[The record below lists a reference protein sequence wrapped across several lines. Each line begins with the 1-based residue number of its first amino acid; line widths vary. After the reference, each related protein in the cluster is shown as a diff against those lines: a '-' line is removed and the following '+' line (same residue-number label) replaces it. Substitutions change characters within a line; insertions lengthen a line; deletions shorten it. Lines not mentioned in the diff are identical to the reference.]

1 MYSSLAAVGYKKCDT
16 CSILRWFLLMR
27 KILTLALAST
37 FLTVASPTFVSSQVQ
52 AKSLFESLFPRT
64 AKRRKERRL
73 RKQQRRQRL
82 WEQQERQRQ
91 QALKRER
98 LKQKK
103 VTKKRRVAAKPAKPA
118 KIESVGFKTYFPRSI
133 QSVKLASLSSAFTAY
148 NAKLLAEEKAKLQ
161 ETKLPNLES
170 EQTSNP
176 SHVVLASSTPIV
188 VEPDT
193 SSVGS
198 VAVEPEVDAVKPVM
212 YLSAGSQHLNKIS
225 LRAPKSLSKAVINHY
240 KKSPEF
246 LWIDA
251 DGQPTQKAN
260 ELVSILENADAFGM
274 TAAHYQVPDFAFDG
288 AVDSDIMLQ
297 AAMEFEFALTVNA
310 LRYANDARHG
320 LVDPNRVSGYHD
332 FKGLQNN
339 YTKSLANLSKAVE
352 PKNVLL
358 NSHPRDKAFEALRSE
373 LKDLRSA
380 AQGYEAVNIKP
391 GTFIRPGQT
400 NDQVANIVES
410 IRRKADADMLAT
422 HFDVFAVDH
431 SEGLYDDGV
440 VALVKDFQKS
450 KKLKPDGI
458 VGKNT
463 ISRMVGDN
471 PAVKLNKVLYAME
484 RLRWH
489 PDRLGPNHVFIN
501 QPAYRATLYKG
512 GVKKLSMRTV
522 VGKVANQTNFFH
534 DTIDYVEFNPYWGI
548 PRSILVNEMLPKL
561 RRNPSYLDNKGYE
574 VTNTKGRRI
583 SSASVDWWSVGAN
596 FPYNVRQPPGPK
608 NALGEL
614 KIMFPNKHSIYM
626 HDTPAKSLFKRNQRA
641 YSHGCVRLAEP
652 RKMAAAVLG
661 TSVDHVSSQIGQ
673 GKNKTQRLKSKVH
686 VYVSYFTAWPNEAGK
701 VEFFG
706 DVYKRDNALGKALA
720 LENKARMPRA

>member
-1 MYSSLAAVGYKKCDT
+1 
-16 CSILRWFLLMR
+16 MR

-37 FLTVASPTFVSSQVQ
+37 FLTVASPAFVPAEVQ
-52 AKSLFESLFPRT
+52 ARSLFESLFPKT

-73 RKQQRRQRL
+73 RKQRRRIQL
-82 WEQQERQRQ
+82 WEQQERQRRKVIKRAKRIKP
-91 QALKRER
+91 ALK
-98 LKQKK
+98 
-103 VTKKRRVAAKPAKPA
+103 KKRRTARAKPA

-133 QSVKLASLSSAFTAY
+133 QNVKLAGLASAFTAY
-148 NAKLLAEEKAKLQ
+148 NAKLIAEENAKLQ
-161 ETKLPNLES
+161 ETRLQNTVQ
-170 EQTSNP
+170 EQAL
-176 SHVVLASSTPIV
+176 VILASSQANQLK
-188 VEPDT
+188 PDT

-198 VAVEPEVDAVKPVM
+198 VDSQSKTQAEKPIM
-212 YLSAGSQHLNKIS
+212 YLSSGAQHLSKIS
-225 LRAPKSLSKAVINHY
+225 LRAPKSLSKAITKHY
-240 KKSPEF
+240 KKSPNF

-251 DGQPTQKAN
+251 KGQPTQSAKD
-260 ELVSILENADAFGM
+260 LVSVLENAEAFGM
-274 TAAHYQVPDFAFDG
+274 TSAHYQVPDYSFD
-288 AVDSDIMLQ
+288 AALDHDLMLH
-297 AAMEFEFALTVNA
+297 AAMEFEFALTVSA

-339 YTKSLANLSKAVE
+339 YAKSLTNLAKADE
-352 PKNVLL
+352 PRNVLL
-358 NSHPRDKAFEALRSE
+358 NSHPRDKSFEALRSE
-373 LKDLRSA
+373 LKILRGA
-380 AQGYEAVNIKP
+380 AEGYDAVSIKS

-410 IRRKADADMLAT
+410 IRRTADADMLAN
-422 HFDVFAVDH
+422 HFDVFAVEH
-431 SEGLYDDGV
+431 SDGLYDESV
-440 VALVKDFQKS
+440 VALVKDFQRS

-458 VGKNT
+458 VGRNT

-489 PDRLGPNHVFIN
+489 PDRLGANHVFIN

-561 RRNPSYLDNKGYE
+561 RRNASYLDNKGYE
-574 VTNTKGRRI
+574 VTTTSGRRI
-583 SSASVDWWSVGAN
+583 SSSSVDWWSVGAN

-626 HDTPAKSLFKRNQRA
+626 HDTPAKSLFKRDQRA

-661 TSVDHVSSQIGQ
+661 TSVDHVSSQIRQ
-673 GKNKTQRLKSKVH
+673 GKNKTQRLKSKMS

-720 LENKARMPRA
+720 LENKARMPKA